1 MKVVVVSDIH
11 ANLDAFKAV
20 LDAERGFDGFLCLGD
35 LTGYGTE
42 PLECLELAR
51 SLSRRA
57 AWSLVLA
64 GNHDAVLA
72 GKLPESW
79 FNRAVLPSIAYTRA
93 RLSIRDIDWLASL
106 PSAADVILPRGGS
119 APDASARRRALLSFF
134 DKGTLAA
141 IAAHGDP
148 AEPLTGYLWGGEE
161 TAGAYGAMAR
171 RGVGL
176 CFVGHS
182 HEASAF
188 SRGGFGVVSPSGV
201 LSVADNAPAIVNP
214 GSVGF
219 PRDFGLLARIASD
232 ASDAS
237 PGAGSSPAP
246 NGLPDAEPLSLER
259 YPAYY
264 ALWDT
269 DAGTVSFRNA
279 RYDRTAF
286 ERRLTAA
293 GL

>member
-1 MKVVVVSDIH
+1 MVVSDIH

-35 LTGYGTE
+35 LVGYGTE

-51 SLSRRA
+51 SVARKA

-64 GNHDAVLA
+64 GNHDAVLT
-72 GKLPESW
+72 GKLAESW
-79 FNRAVLPSIAYTRA
+79 FNRAVLPSIAYTRE
-93 RLSIRDIDWLASL
+93 RLSIRDLDWLASL
-106 PSAADVILPRGGS
+106 PSAADVSLPRGGT
-119 APDASARRRALLSFF
+119 APDASARRRSLLSFLN
-134 DKGTLAA
+134 KGTLAA

-161 TAGAYGAMAR
+161 TADAYGAMER

-188 SRGGFGVVSPSGV
+188 SRGGFGVVSPAGV
-201 LSVADNAPAIVNP
+201 LSVKENAPVIVNP

-219 PRDFGLLARIASD
+219 PRDFGLLARIAGDS
-232 ASDAS
+232 S
-237 PGAGSSPAP
+237 AGSSPMGG
-246 NGLPDAEPLSLER
+246 GLPDQEPLSLER

-269 DAGTVSFRNA
+269 DAGRVSFRDA
-279 RYDRTAF
+279 RYDRSVF
-286 ERRLTAA
+286 ERRVTAA

>member
-1 MKVVVVSDIH
+1 VKIVVVSDIH
-11 ANLDAFKAV
+11 ANLDAFRAV

-42 PLECLELAR
+42 PVECLELAR
-51 SLSRRA
+51 SVARKA

-64 GNHDAVLA
+64 GNHDAVLT
-72 GKLPESW
+72 GKLAESW

-93 RLSIRDIDWLASL
+93 RLSLRDLDWLASL
-106 PSAADVILPRGGS
+106 PFAADVILPR
-119 APDASARRRALLSFF
+119 APDPSSGRKPLFPFLR
-134 DKGTLAA
+134 KGAVAA

-161 TAGAYGAMAR
+161 TADAYGAMEK

-188 SRGGFGVVSPSGV
+188 SRGGFGVVSPAGV
-201 LSVADNAPAIVNP
+201 LSVAENEPAIVNP

-219 PRDFGLLARIASD
+219 PRDFGLLARITSDEAS
-232 ASDAS
+232 
-237 PGAGSSPAP
+237 GAGSSPSTD
-246 NGLPDAEPLSLER
+246 GLPDGEPLSLER
-259 YPAYY
+259 FPAYY
-264 ALWDT
+264 ALWDA

-279 RYDRTAF
+279 RYDRSAF
-286 ERRLTAA
+286 ERRVTAA

>member
-1 MKVVVVSDIH
+1 MVVSDIH

-35 LTGYGTE
+35 LVGYGTE

-51 SLSRRA
+51 SVARKA

-64 GNHDAVLA
+64 GNHDAVLT
-72 GKLPESW
+72 GKLAESW
-79 FNRAVLPSIAYTRA
+79 FNRAVLPSIAYTRE
-93 RLSIRDIDWLASL
+93 RLSIRDLDWLASL
-106 PSAADVILPRGGS
+106 PSSADVVLPR
-119 APDASARRRALLSFF
+119 APDASAGRTPFLPFF
-134 DKGTLAA
+134 RKGSLAA

-148 AEPLTGYLWGGEE
+148 SEPLTGYLWGGDE
-161 TAGAYGAMAR
+161 TAGAYGAMEK
-171 RGVGL
+171 RGIGL

-201 LSVADNAPAIVNP
+201 LSVAENEPVIVNP

-219 PRDFGLLARIASD
+219 PRDFGLLARIA
-232 ASDAS
+232 ADAS
-237 PGAGSSPAP
+237 PGAVSSPAT
-246 NGLPDAEPLSLER
+246 GDFPDGEPLSLGR

-279 RYDRTAF
+279 RYDRSAF
-286 ERRLTAA
+286 ERRLSSA
-293 GL
+293 GI